1 MPSPA
6 EVAAAL
12 AYADALVRDGQA
24 HSPFGAALL
33 TLAAAVR
40 GLTDQRDS
48 YKAAYDELNVRLA
61 GVEAERDHFRDAL
74 ARTCETC
81 RFMRDDAHV
90 GEPCCTISLTW
101 IPCRA
106 LGNRCGAWAARTETS

>member
-61 GVEAERDHFRDAL
+61 GVEAERDHVRGVTHMVSPAL
-74 ARTCETC
+74 ET
-81 RFMRDDAHV
+81 RVTR
-90 GEPCCTISLTW
+90 
-101 IPCRA
+101 
-106 LGNRCGAWAARTETS
+106 